1 MNHKRG
7 MAIEYVML
15 TMLLVVVLIT
25 ALLISASYSS
35 QKAKMQRNYIERK
48 AFLDESAQT
57 FIEQASGL
65 PFDADALQ
73 ASLNTS
79 PDNKYG
85 YVFVVEQGEAATI
98 KSLTAKKRDGATVVL
113 YVELDSSG
121 TLVAYRYSS

>member
-7 MAIEYVML
+7 MAIEYVIL
-15 TMLLVVVLIT
+15 TMLLVAGLVA

-57 FIEQASGL
+57 FIEQVKNNSL
-65 PFDADALQ
+65 SDDLQ

-85 YVFVVEQGEAATI
+85 YVFKVEQYR
-98 KSLTAKKRDGATVVL
+98 LTATKSDNVTVVL
-113 YVELDSSG
+113 YVELDSD
-121 TLVAYRYSS
+121 TLVAYRYS